1 MEETQEKNNI
11 PLIAGAVVILIFV
24 FGIYLMFGGSSSPIP
39 KNLQEEASR
48 ITKELATA
56 RQNLQNESNELNDLE
71 RAFRAMFPFYGI
83 ASDEYKNISS
93 AVSKTDLFFLDANGN
108 PKLKITSKAELQKKI
123 NDQRAYINQLLN
135 NWKQKLSA
143 SQASVVTRQIIDN
156 LISDAQVIEEYVND
170 LSSVINLLTPE
181 NSGLTQAEIDSYQQ
195 ILNDVNNQLSSSIA
209 NLVVT
214 TTTTQ
219 QSGQTQTTTST
230 QTQTVTAQDL
240 ANQQSVVDAAQAQV
254 DALAA
259 QLAQIQA
266 LINQAIASSTQP
278 VIQKTSTQPKNVGTQ
293 RGDYVP
299 PDLIVQPGPP
309 GLVEG
314 ENAY

>member
-11 PLIAGAVVILIFV
+11 PLIAGAVVILIFG
-24 FGIYLMFGGSSSPIP
+24 FGIYLMFGGSGSPIP

-143 SQASVVTRQIIDN
+143 SQASVVTRQTINN

>member
-1 MEETQEKNNI
+1 MDENHEKINT
-11 PLIAGAVVILIFV
+11 PLIIGGVVILIFA
-24 FGIYLMFGGSSSPIP
+24 FGLYLMFGGNDSPIP
-39 KNLQEEASR
+39 KNLQEEANR
-48 ITKELATA
+48 ITKELVVA

-83 ASDEYKNISS
+83 ASDEYKNISN
-93 AVSKTDLFFLDANGN
+93 AVSKTDLFFVDANGK
-108 PKLKITSKAELQKKI
+108 PKLKITSKADLQKKI
-123 NDQRAYINQLLN
+123 NDQRAYINLLLN
-135 NWKQKLSA
+135 NWKQKLSTT
-143 SQASVVTRQIIDN
+143 QASVVTRQTINN

-170 LSSVINLLTPE
+170 LSSVIDLLTPE
-181 NSGLTQAEIDSYQQ
+181 NSGLTQTEINSYQQ
-195 ILNDVNNQLSSSIA
+195 ILNGVNNQLSSSIA

-214 TTTTQ
+214 TTTIQ
-219 QSGQTQTTTST
+219 QSEQTQTTAPI
-230 QTQTVTAQDL
+230 QAQTVTAQDL
-240 ANQQSVVDAAQAQV
+240 ANQQSTVDAIQAQV

-259 QLAQIQA
+259 QLAEIQT
-266 LINQAIASSTQP
+266 LIDQAIASSTQP
-278 VIQKTSTQPKNVGTQ
+278 VIQKTSTQPKNIGTQ

>member
-1 MEETQEKNNI
+1 MEETQEKNNT
-11 PLIAGAVVILIFV
+11 PLIVGGAVILIFA

-39 KNLQEEASR
+39 KNLQDEASR
-48 ITKELATA
+48 ITKELAAA

-83 ASDEYKNISS
+83 AADEYNNISG

-108 PKLKITSKAELQKKI
+108 PKLKITSKSELQKKI
-123 NDQRAYINQLLN
+123 NDQRSYINKLLS

-143 SQASVVTRQIIDN
+143 SQASAVTRQTINN
-156 LISDAQVIEEYVND
+156 LISDAQIIEEYVND

-195 ILNDVNNQLSSSIA
+195 ILDDVNNQLSSSIA

-219 QSGQTQTTTST
+219 QNSQTQTTTSS
-230 QTQTVTAQDL
+230 QNQTVTAQDL
-240 ANQQSVVDAAQAQV
+240 ANQQAVVDAAQAQV

-278 VIQKTSTQPKNVGTQ
+278 VIQKTSTQPKNIGTQ

>member
-1 MEETQEKNNI
+1 MDENREKVNT
-11 PLIAGAVVILIFV
+11 PLIVGGVVVLIFT
-24 FGIYLMFGGSSSPIP
+24 FGLYLMLGGSDSPIP
-39 KNLQEEASR
+39 KTLQEEASR
-48 ITKELATA
+48 ITKELAVA

-83 ASDEYKNISS
+83 ASDEYKNISN
-93 AVSKTDLFFLDANGN
+93 AVLKTDLFFIDANGN
-108 PKLKITSKAELQKKI
+108 PKLKITSKSDLQKKI
-123 NDQRAYINQLLN
+123 NDQRTHINLLLN

-143 SQASVVTRQIIDN
+143 SQASAITRQTINN
-156 LISDAQVIEEYVND
+156 LVSDAQVIEEYVND

-181 NSGLTQAEIDSYQQ
+181 NSGLTQEEIDSYQQ
-195 ILNDVNNQLSSSIA
+195 VLTDVNNQLSSSIA
-209 NLVVT
+209 TLVVT
-214 TTTTQ
+214 ATNTQ
-219 QSGQTQTTTST
+219 QSTQTQTAT
-230 QTQTVTAQDL
+230 QAETQTVTAQDL
-240 ANQQSVVDAAQAQV
+240 ANQQAIVAATQAQV

-266 LINQAIASSTQP
+266 LIDQALASSTQP
-278 VIQKTSTQPKNVGTQ
+278 VIQKTSTQPRNIGTQ

-299 PDLIVQPGPP
+299 PDLIIQPGPP